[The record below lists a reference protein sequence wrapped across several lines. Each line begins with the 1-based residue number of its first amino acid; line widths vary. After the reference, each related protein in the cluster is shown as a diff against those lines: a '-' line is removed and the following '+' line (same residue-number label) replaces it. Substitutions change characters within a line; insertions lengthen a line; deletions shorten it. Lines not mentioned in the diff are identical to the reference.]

1 MPKRGRPSFAALA
14 AAEAASA
21 AAVSAATPSKK
32 LKGSAAGQTV
42 TDAAASAQLAEQV
55 QDDSSSINFGL
66 VQQVHDALGVING
79 NPVFTNIIEQ
89 LPLTHD
95 EGGSQVPFCQES
107 LSTALSGDGEGRVYL
122 CGGNY
127 FWQNFTWIVNHRM
140 PVNPGTIKELQSFS
154 LKPMKPP
161 RHFPF
166 TTIFGVDTP
175 TEVVSATKGALQR
188 ISPPEPAFAVL
199 FSIRDAITAG
209 ASLATLMEWRRAI
222 LSAPFQ
228 FEVCPKGED
237 QGFNNIPP
245 RDQIPERTPA
255 SSLNSPS
262 ASFTEPIRQAFG
274 EVLRSSLNWRLL
286 FVSSVPRISISALPS
301 SPRFSE
307 LFCELLAALGTPPI
321 SELCRSGRN

>member
-1 MPKRGRPSFAALA
+1 MPKRGRPSLA
-14 AAEAASA
+14 AAASDAAVSA
-21 AAVSAATPSKK
+21 AAVSAATPSKTKK
-32 LKGSAAGQTV
+32 LKGSAAGQSV
-42 TDAAASAQLAEQV
+42 ANAAASAQLAEQV
-55 QDDSSSINFGL
+55 QDDSINFNL
-66 VQQVHDALGVING
+66 VQQLHDALRIIDG
-79 NPVFTNIIEQ
+79 NPVFTNMIEQ
-89 LPLTHD
+89 LPLAHD
-95 EGGSQVPFCQES
+95 EGGSQAPFSQES
-107 LSTALSGDGEGRVYL
+107 LSAALSGDGEGRVYL

-127 FWQNFTWIVNHRM
+127 FWQNFTWIVNHSM
-140 PVNPGTIKELQSFS
+140 PVNPGTIKEFQSFA
-154 LKPMKPP
+154 LNPMKPP

-175 TEVVSATKGALQR
+175 TEVVNATKGALQR

-199 FSIRDAITAG
+199 FSIRDAIAAG
-209 ASLATLMEWRRAI
+209 AAPEILMEWRRAI

-228 FEVCPKGED
+228 FEVCQKGED
-237 QGFNNIPP
+237 QGFKNIPP

-262 ASFTEPIRQAFG
+262 ASFTKPIRQTIG

-321 SELCRSGRN
+321 SELCRSGWN